1 MNTIFTTDDP
11 ADYIDK
17 INLDELYEKKK
28 QHDITTTNNYNTI
41 LNRVHNRIKTTSRQQ
56 LSEQY
61 CWFIVPEMM
70 IGVPRYDAPTCITY
84 IIDKLQTN
92 GFKIRYT
99 HPNMLFISWQ
109 HWVPDYVRA
118 EIKKKTGV
126 VVDGNGNIIKTDEEG
141 DKNANNGLGSSNLN
155 ASLFKT
161 NKSTNNNSN
170 TNNTNNTKTIDSYKP
185 TGQLIYNNDIINSLK
200 NNFTR

>member
-70 IGVPRYDAPTCITY
+70 IGVPRYDAPTCIAY
-84 IIDKLQTN
+84 VIDKLQTN
-92 GFKIRYT
+92 GFRIRYT

-118 EIKKKTGV
+118 EIKKKTGM
-126 VVDGNGNIIKTDEEG
+126 VVDGNGNIIKTDDES
-141 DKNANNGLGSSNLN
+141 DK
-155 ASLFKT
+155 
-161 NKSTNNNSN
+161 NNSN
-170 TNNTNNTKTIDSYKP
+170 FANSNNTLFKNINKSSANNTNVNNTKAIESYKP

-200 NNFTR
+200 NNFGK

>member
-70 IGVPRYDAPTCITY
+70 IGVPRYDAPTCIAY
-84 IIDKLQTN
+84 VIDKLQTN
-92 GFKIRYT
+92 GFRIRYT

-126 VVDGNGNIIKTDEEG
+126 VVDGNGNIIKTDDES
-141 DKNANNGLGSSNLN
+141 DK
-155 ASLFKT
+155 
-161 NKSTNNNSN
+161 NNSN
-170 TNNTNNTKTIDSYKP
+170 FTNSNNTLFKNINKSSVNNTKAIESYKP

-200 NNFTR
+200 NNFGKAK

>member
-70 IGVPRYDAPTCITY
+70 IWVPRYDAPTCIAY
-84 IIDKLQTN
+84 VIDKLQTN
-92 GFKIRYT
+92 GFRIRYT

-118 EIKKKTGV
+118 EIKKKTGM
-126 VVDGNGNIIKTDEEG
+126 VVDGNGNIIKTDDES
-141 DKNANNGLGSSNLN
+141 DK
-155 ASLFKT
+155 
-161 NKSTNNNSN
+161 NNSN
-170 TNNTNNTKTIDSYKP
+170 FANSNNTLFKNINKSSANNTNVNNTKAIESYKP

-200 NNFTR
+200 NNFGK